1 MSAADV
7 VIVGA
12 GPAGSVTATL
22 LARRGF
28 RVVLI
33 DRARFPRDKPCGDY
47 CNPGAVRTLEA
58 VGCLQEVMAGGAA
71 SIGGMT
77 VTAQDGSLF
86 QASFPSGAG
95 LLFPRRHLDATLL
108 AYAANAGA
116 TVVEGVR
123 IYEVQIDGDGVRV
136 RSDAVHDTPFRARL
150 LIAAD
155 GMHSMIAR
163 RLGLLRPPPSGGGLR
178 PGPDGAGLRPLSRGR
193 YTVGAYFSGLPYDAP
208 CGELHLGPDLY
219 CGVAHF
225 GGGVANVCMALPR
238 PWLRRRTPE
247 QAFVAALHQ
256 LPVLADAL
264 AGATRESGF
273 RCTGQVGFAMRRVVA
288 ERTMLVGDAAG
299 QIEPMTG
306 QGISHALRS
315 AWLAAD
321 TASEA
326 LERNDL
332 SRTALLPYAL
342 QSKKEMAPRMTVARW
357 LERLA
362 LRPHLTPALV
372 RRLST
377 RPGLASQLLGATGDI
392 LPPGTLWSPEY
403 LTRFVVGLDAHSA

>member
-1 MSAADV
+1 MSGADV

-12 GPAGSVTATL
+12 GPAGSVTAAL
-22 LARRGF
+22 LVRRGF
-28 RVVLI
+28 RVILI
-33 DRARFPRDKPCGDY
+33 DQARFPRDKPCGDY
-47 CNPGAVRTLEA
+47 CNPGAVRTLTA
-58 VGCLQEVMAGGAA
+58 VGCLQEVIAHGAA
-71 SIGGMT
+71 SIAGMT

-108 AYAANAGA
+108 AHAANAGA

-123 IYEVQIDGDGVRV
+123 IYEVQIDGDGVQV

-155 GMHSMIAR
+155 GMHSLIAR
-163 RLGLLRPPPSGGGLR
+163 RLGLLRPP
-178 PGPDGAGLRPLSRGR
+178 SRGR

-238 PWLRRRTPE
+238 PWLRQRTPE

-256 LPVLADAL
+256 LPVLAEVL

-315 AWLAAD
+315 AWLAA
-321 TASEA
+321 EA
-326 LERNDL
+326 ATGARERNDF
-332 SRTALLPYAL
+332 SRAGLLPYAL
-342 QSKKEMAPRMTVARW
+342 QRQKEMAPRMTVARW

-392 LPPGTLWSPEY
+392 LPPGTVWSPEY
-403 LTRFVVGLDAHSA
+403 LTRFVVGLDAHGA